1 MRISGASETDIEER
15 DKSRQRSIRGC
26 KIVQFMQI
34 FALQITNS
42 MANRADLQAA
52 LSPPLASTPLSSHKL
67 YNASALSYA
76 SAETAA

>member
-15 DKSRQRSIRGC
+15 DKSRRRSIRGC

-42 MANRADLQAA
+42 MANRADLPAA
-52 LSPPLASTPLSSHKL
+52 LSPPLASTPLPPL